1 MLPFLK
7 KKKKVKYYKRDTWK
21 NTDVV
26 LLAPACLPDPPP
38 YLQLTHSPPARL
50 LPTSILSSKAA
61 LLSCRNAKPFF
72 QVAQPHYFSFHV
84 SGCAIQQSFVG
95 TCWEGFFQDH
105 YLECTQML
113 LEQNR
118 EISVSVYQ
126 VPSDHLITFTSVD

>member
-1 MLPFLK
+1 MLLFFK
-7 KKKKVKYYKRDTWK
+7 KKEKKVKYYKRDTWK

-26 LLAPACLPDPPP
+26 LLAQPAFLIPHP
-38 YLQLTHSPPARL
+38 HSPPARL